1 MTKKFYVKK
10 TSNKVKGGN
19 EVKEAL
25 SVDQNTVT
33 SRAKLSIS
41 EKLSYGAGDIA
52 SNFVW
57 GMVTSYLLFFYTDIF
72 GITAA
77 AAGTLFL
84 VTRIW
89 DAVNDPIMGIIID
102 KTKSKHGK
110 ARPYLLWFPIPLAII
125 GTLTFITPDFSY
137 TGKLIYAYVTYTLL
151 GMIYTAIN
159 LPYGALMTRM
169 TRNSG
174 EKGELNS
181 YRGIGRTIGAIAI
194 SARVLPLASFF
205 GNGNQ
210 QVGFP
215 ITMGLFSVISIFL
228 FWITFKYCKERIDE
242 PPSQNT
248 KVTKSIENLFKNKYW
263 IIIALST
270 IFWFLRQ
277 GVMNTALIYYVTY
290 YLEQPGKTPLYL
302 TLLNLASFVGALAA
316 LFVLKRWGSK
326 NTSIISYALAT
337 VLLIFIFMMGESAG
351 PLFIA
356 LFFLANI
363 LIGFGDPANLTMLA
377 ETIDYHEWKF
387 GERVE
392 GLLFSGYSFALKLG
406 VALGSAFVGFALAW
420 AGYDPAA
427 ITSEATNMIRIVTF
441 GIPIFLTAAQVIILM
456 FYKLEKFHPKIIRE
470 LVEE

>member
-1 MTKKFYVKK
+1 M
-10 TSNKVKGGN
+10 
-19 EVKEAL
+19 KESSAL
-25 SVDQNTVT
+25 IQKNPPS
-33 SRAKLSIS
+33 SGELSLV
-41 EKLSYGAGDIA
+41 EKMSYGAGDIA

-84 VTRIW
+84 ITRIW

-110 ARPYLLWFPIPLAII
+110 ARPYLLWLSVPLAII

-137 TGKLIYAYVTYTLL
+137 TGKLVYAYVTYTLL
-151 GMIYTAIN
+151 GMVYTGIN

-174 EKGELNS
+174 VKGELNS
-181 YRGIGRTIGAIAI
+181 YRGIGRTIGAVAI
-194 SARVLPLASFF
+194 SVFVLPLAIFF

-210 QVGFP
+210 QIGFP
-215 ITMGLFSVISIFL
+215 ITMGLFSVISVFL
-228 FWITFKYCKERIDE
+228 FWITFKNTKERIEE
-242 PPSQNT
+242 PPNQNI
-248 KVTKSIENLFKNKYW
+248 KVNKSIVNMFKNKYW

-270 IFWFLRQ
+270 VFWFLRQ

-290 YLEQPGKTPLYL
+290 YLEQPGRTPLYL
-302 TLLNLASFVGALAA
+302 TLLNLASFVGALVA

-326 NTSIISYALAT
+326 NTSIISYTLAT
-337 VLLIFIFMMGESAG
+337 VLLIFIFMMGENAG
-351 PLFIA
+351 FLFIS

-363 LIGFGDPANLTMLA
+363 FIGFGDPANLTMLA

-406 VALGSAFVGFALAW
+406 VALGSAFVGYALAW
-420 AGYDPAA
+420 SGYDPAA
-427 ITSEATNMIRIVTF
+427 ITSEATSMIRIVTF
-441 GIPIFLTAAQVIILM
+441 GIPIFLTAAQVIILL
-456 FYKLEKFHPKIIRE
+456 FYKLEKFHPKIIKE
-470 LVEE
+470 LVEA